1 MNKEELEREEEP
13 GLNREVND
21 GIETGQRM
29 VRD

>member
-1 MNKEELEREEEP
+1 MNKEGLEREEEP
-13 GLNREVND
+13 VLIREANE